1 MSTRRALFGSAIIYT
16 VTAAFSA
23 GVPLILLPILTRLF
37 SPEEYGKVAIF
48 AVVVQILGTLTGLS
62 VHGAVGMRYFDRDR
76 LDFPRYVASCLTILL
91 ASTALVLVLVLITLP
106 WLEKFTKLPGY
117 WLVLAVLLSGSNF
130 VIQTQLSIWQA
141 SKQPLRFGIL
151 RITQALTDL
160 VLSLLLVIVAGLAW
174 QGRTGAIAVAGFLT
188 AAVAFVTLL
197 RGKWLR
203 FPIERDYIKNALHFG
218 VPLIPHAI
226 GWMLIAMIDRF
237 LISNILD
244 VASTGIYMVALQ
256 IGLVMTLMNDALNRA
271 YSPLL
276 IEALSVGDPKR
287 DVKIVRATY
296 TFFLVLLVLGIALGL
311 LAPAIL
317 GVLVGTKFQ
326 AVAPVVIFITIG
338 QAINGMYY
346 MVATYVF
353 YAGRTASLAVI
364 TLSSGLLNIA
374 ISYWLLKTRGLEG
387 AGQAFLIA
395 QAVLFLGTW
404 WLSQRSRPMPWLL
417 ALRPR
422 A

>member
-1 MSTRRALFGSAIIYT
+1 MSAHRALVGSAVIYT
-16 VTAAFSA
+16 VTAGLSA

-48 AVVVQILGTLTGLS
+48 SVTVQVLSTLTGLS
-62 VHGAVGMRYFDRDR
+62 VHGVVGMRYFDRDT

-91 ASTALVLVLVLITLP
+91 ASTALVLVLVLFVLP
-106 WLEKFTKLPGY
+106 WLEAFTKLSGY

-130 VIQTQLSIWQA
+130 VIQTQLAIWQS
-141 SKQPLRFGIL
+141 SKQAFRFGLL
-151 RITQALTDL
+151 RMTQALMDL
-160 VLSLLLVIVAGLAW
+160 VLSLFLVVVAGLAW
-174 QGRTGAIAVAGFLT
+174 QGRIGGIAVAGFL
-188 AAVAFVTLL
+188 AAAIAGVTLV

-203 FPIERDYIKNALHFG
+203 FPIERGYIENALHFG

-226 GWMLIAMIDRF
+226 GGMLIAMVDRF
-237 LISNILD
+237 MISNILD

-256 IGLVMTLMNDALNRA
+256 IGLVLNLINDALNRA

-276 IEALSVGDPKR
+276 IETLKISSPER
-287 DVKIVRATY
+287 DIRIVRATY
-296 TFFLVLLVLGIALGL
+296 AYFLVLLVSGIALGL
-311 LAPAIL
+311 LAPVIL
-317 GVLVGTKFQ
+317 GVLVGAKFQ
-326 AVAPVVIFITIG
+326 AAAPVVIFITLG
-338 QAINGMYY
+338 QAISGMYF

-353 YAGRTASLAVI
+353 YAGRTANLAFI
-364 TLSSGLLNIA
+364 TLTSGLLNVV

-395 QAVLFLGTW
+395 QTALFLGTW
-404 WLSQRSRPMPWLL
+404 WLSNRVRPMPWFR

>member
-1 MSTRRALFGSAIIYT
+1 MSAHRALVGSAVIYT
-16 VTAAFSA
+16 VTAGLSA

-48 AVVVQILGTLTGLS
+48 SVTVQVLSTLTGLS
-62 VHGAVGMRYFDRDR
+62 VHGAVGMRYFDRDK

-91 ASTALVLVLVLITLP
+91 ASTALVLVLVLLALP
-106 WLEKFTKLPGY
+106 WLEEFTKLPGY

-130 VIQTQLSIWQA
+130 VVQTQLAIWQS
-141 SKQPLRFGIL
+141 SKQAFRFGLL
-151 RITQALTDL
+151 RMMQALIDL
-160 VLSLLLVIVAGLAW
+160 VLSLFLVVVAGLAW
-174 QGRTGAIAVAGFLT
+174 QGRIGGIMLAGFLT
-188 AAVAFVTLL
+188 AAVALVSLM
-197 RGKWLR
+197 RGEWLR
-203 FPIERDYIKNALHFG
+203 FPIERGYIENALHFG

-226 GWMLIAMIDRF
+226 GGMLIAMVDRF
-237 LISNILD
+237 MISNILD

-256 IGLVMTLMNDALNRA
+256 IGLVLNLINDALNRA
-271 YSPLL
+271 YSPML
-276 IEALSVGDPKR
+276 IEALNISSPDR
-287 DVKIVRATY
+287 DTKIVRATY
-296 TFFLVLLVLGIALGL
+296 AYFLVLLALGVALGL
-311 LAPAIL
+311 LAPVIL
-317 GVLVGTKFQ
+317 GVLVGAKFQ
-326 AVAPVVIFITIG
+326 AAAPVVIFITLG
-338 QAINGMYY
+338 QAISGMYY

-353 YAGRTASLAVI
+353 YAGRTAHLAVI
-364 TLSSGLLNIA
+364 TLTSGVLNVA

-404 WLSQRSRPMPWLL
+404 WLSNRARPMPWLR